1 MKLMKQSQRIF
12 LAAAAAVSLVLAGCA
27 GSGSGA
33 GTTASAAETKAAE
46 TAAGAETKAAESA
59 AGAETSAADNAAA
72 KTSDYPKENITMII
86 PYGAGG
92 TTDLVGRQLA
102 IALEKQL
109 GQTIIVENKAGASG
123 SVGTEAALEA
133 KPDGYTLLLT
143 ADSLGTQRVMGISEM
158 SYGDFS
164 PILPIANDPKVMV
177 VAKDSPYETIQDLLD
192 AMKENPGKIKMS
204 YTGPGGS
211 GHIQALL
218 LNRYGYEPALTAYN
232 SGAEG
237 ITAVMGHQVD
247 FTNSNYSTVASYIE
261 SGDLKLLAVCSVDPL
276 SAHPDVVTLA
286 SVMPGSEEMM
296 AMPYTPLSLIVRK
309 DVPEDIKE
317 TLRAAAHA
325 AVKDPEFE
333 KYMDDNC
340 IEKLYEKYPTVEE
353 AEKFFAVWESN
364 ISWMLYDAGA
374 AVKSPEEFGIPKP

>member
-1 MKLMKQSQRIF
+1 
-12 LAAAAAVSLVLAGCA
+12 
-27 GSGSGA
+27 
-33 GTTASAAETKAAE
+33 
-46 TAAGAETKAAESA
+46 
-59 AGAETSAADNAAA
+59 
-72 KTSDYPKENITMII
+72 MII

-261 SGDLKLLAVCSVDPL
+261 SGDLKLLAVCSVEPCPPIRTWSPWL
-276 SAHPDVVTLA
+276 PSCRA
-286 SVMPGSEEMM
+286 
-296 AMPYTPLSLIVRK
+296 VR
-309 DVPEDIKE
+309 
-317 TLRAAAHA
+317 R
-325 AVKDPEFE
+325 
-333 KYMDDNC
+333 
-340 IEKLYEKYPTVEE
+340 
-353 AEKFFAVWESN
+353 
-364 ISWMLYDAGA
+364 
-374 AVKSPEEFGIPKP
+374 

>member
-33 GTTASAAETKAAE
+33 GTTAPAAETKAAE
-46 TAAGAETKAAESA
+46 TAAGAETKAAETA
-59 AGAETSAADNAAA
+59 AGAETSAAENAAA

>member
-1 MKLMKQSQRIF
+1 MKLMKQSQRIL

-27 GSGSGA
+27 GSGNSA
-33 GTTASAAETKAAE
+33 GTTAGTETKAAE

-59 AGAETSAADNAAA
+59 AAGAEASAADNAVA

-247 FTNSNYSTVASYIE
+247 FTNSNY
-261 SGDLKLLAVCSVDPL
+261 LKLLAVCSVEPL

-353 AEKFFAVWESN
+353 AEKFFAEWESN

>member
-1 MKLMKQSQRIF
+1 MQRGRKKGRKAPASDPVPGRKYSREKRGGKIEAYETESEN
-12 LAAAAAVSLVLAGCA
+12 LISGCLILAGCA

-33 GTTASAAETKAAE
+33 GTTSGTETKAAE
-46 TAAGAETKAAESA
+46 TAAGAETKAGESA
-59 AGAETSAADNAAA
+59 AGAEASSADNAVA

-261 SGDLKLLAVCSVDPL
+261 SGDLKLLAVCSVEPL

-317 TLRAAAHA
+317 TAVPVLAHRLVPLHTYA
-325 AVKDPEFE
+325 AVQDTKEIVAD
-333 KYMDDNC
+333 
-340 IEKLYEKYPTVEE
+340 ILHSAQVPTER
-353 AEKFFAVWESN
+353 F
-364 ISWMLYDAGA
+364 
-374 AVKSPEEFGIPKP
+374 

>member
-1 MKLMKQSQRIF
+1 MKQSQRIF

-237 ITAVMGHQVD
+237 VTAVMGHQVD

-261 SGDLKLLAVCSVDPL
+261 SGDLKLLAVCSVEPL

-296 AMPYTPLSLIVRK
+296 AMPYTPLSLIVHK

-353 AEKFFAVWESN
+353 AEKFFAEWESN

-374 AVKSPEEFGIPKP
+374 AVRSPEEFGIPKP